1 MTSLITKK
9 LIEVFSKF
17 PNIGPRV
24 ATRFVYYLAHQPK
37 EKVDEFIKLIEDLK
51 GKIKICS
58 SCCRAFETAI
68 EETIEEELCPICS
81 DKTRDKTIM
90 CVVEKEID
98 LETIEKTKKFKGI
111 YFVLGDEKKNLED
124 LVERVKKLRNE
135 FREIILALNPT
146 TKGTELALKIKVKLK
161 DTGIKITRLGLGLPV
176 GAELEYADEETLSS
190 ALESRKNL

>member
-58 SCCRAFETAI
+58 FCYRAFETAI
-68 EETIEEELCPICS
+68 ERTIEEELCPICS
-81 DKTRDKTIM
+81 DKTRDKTII

-124 LVERVKKLRNE
+124 LVERVKKLRPIG
-135 FREIILALNPT
+135 FKEIILALNPT

-161 DTGIKITRLGLGLPV
+161 DAGVKITRLGLGLPV

-190 ALESRKNL
+190 ALEGRK